1 MLNGLFSAILFRCE
15 DDVMA
20 DFNNLDELKALKAR
34 GVVSDT
40 QYEQLKSQIA
50 KRIIRGR
57 REEAYAKSGI
67 IYILLAFFLGTIGL
81 HNLYAG
87 YAKRGWTQAILT
99 LVSPLFA
106 FLPLL
111 LTAAWAWVELFVVN
125 KSANGVF
132 FKGSKIVLWSLRI
145 LSIIVF
151 VLVWQNAELV
161 TES

>member
-1 MLNGLFSAILFRCE
+1 MMTN
-15 DDVMA
+15 
-20 DFNNLDELKALKAR
+20 FNNLDELKTLKAR
-34 GVVSDT
+34 GVVNDM

-57 REEAYAKSGI
+57 REEAYAKSGV
-67 IYILLAFFLGTIGL
+67 IYILLAFFLGTIGV

-99 LVSPLFA
+99 IVSPLFA

-111 LTAAWAWVELFVVN
+111 LTATWAWGELFVVN
-125 KSANGVF
+125 KSANDVF
-132 FKGSKIVLWSLRI
+132 FKGSKIVIWSLRI

-151 VLVWQNAELV
+151 VWVWQNADLV

>member
-1 MLNGLFSAILFRCE
+1 MMTN
-15 DDVMA
+15 
-20 DFNNLDELKALKAR
+20 FNNLDELKTLKAR
-34 GVVSDT
+34 GVVNDM

-67 IYILLAFFLGTIGL
+67 IYILLAFFLGTIGV

-99 LVSPLFA
+99 IVSPLFA

-111 LTAAWAWVELFVVN
+111 FTATWAWGELFVVN

-132 FKGSKIVLWSLRI
+132 FKGSKIVIWSLRI

-151 VLVWQNAELV
+151 VWVWQNADLV

>member
-1 MLNGLFSAILFRCE
+1 MTN
-15 DDVMA
+15 
-20 DFNNLDELKALKAR
+20 FNNLDELKALKAR
-34 GVVSDT
+34 GVVNDT
-40 QYEQLKSQIA
+40 QYEQLKSHIA
-50 KRIIRGR
+50 KRIVRGR

-67 IYILLAFFLGTIGL
+67 IYILLAFFLGTIGI

-99 LVSPLFA
+99 LTSPVFA

-111 LTAAWAWVELFVVN
+111 FTAAWAWGELFVVN
-125 KSANGVF
+125 KSADGVF
-132 FKGSKIVLWSLRI
+132 FKGSKVVIWGLRI

-151 VLVWQNAELV
+151 VWVWQNADLV

>member
-1 MLNGLFSAILFRCE
+1 
-15 DDVMA
+15 MA

-34 GVVSDT
+34 GVVNET
-40 QYEQLKSQIA
+40 QYEQIKSHIA

-57 REEAYAKSGI
+57 REEAYAKSGV

-99 LVSPLFA
+99 LTSPLFA
-106 FLPLL
+106 FVPLL
-111 LTAAWAWVELFVVN
+111 LTAAWAWGELFVVN

-132 FKGSKIVLWSLRI
+132 FKGSKFVIWSLRI

-151 VLVWQNAELV
+151 VWAWQNTELV

>member
-1 MLNGLFSAILFRCE
+1 
-15 DDVMA
+15 MA

-34 GVVSDT
+34 GVVNET
-40 QYEQLKSQIA
+40 QYEQIKSHIA

-57 REEAYAKSGI
+57 REEAYAKSGV

-99 LVSPLFA
+99 LISPLFA

-111 LTAAWAWVELFVVN
+111 FTSVWAWVDLFFIN

-132 FKGSKIVLWSLRI
+132 FKGSKIVIWSLRI

-151 VLVWQNAELV
+151 IWVWQNADLV

>member
-1 MLNGLFSAILFRCE
+1 MT
-15 DDVMA
+15 

-34 GVVSDT
+34 GVVDEEK
-40 QYEQLKSQIA
+40 YEQLKSRIA
-50 KRIIRGR
+50 KKIIRGR
-57 REEAYAKSGI
+57 REEAYAKSGVV
-67 IYILLAFFLGTIGL
+67 YILLAFFLGTIGI

-99 LVSPLFA
+99 ITSPLFA

-111 LTAAWAWVELFVVN
+111 LTAAWAWGELFVVN

-132 FKGSKIVLWSLRI
+132 FKGSKIVIWGLRI

-151 VLVWQNAELV
+151 VCMWQNADLV

>member
-1 MLNGLFSAILFRCE
+1 M
-15 DDVMA
+15 V
-20 DFNNLDELKALKAR
+20 DFNNLDELKTLKAR
-34 GVVSDT
+34 GVIDDA
-40 QYEQLKSQIA
+40 QYDQLKSKIA
-50 KRIIRGR
+50 QRIIRGR
-57 REEAYAKSGI
+57 REGAYAKSGV
-67 IYILLAFFLGTIGL
+67 IYVLLAFFLGTIGI

-99 LVSPLFA
+99 ITSPLFA

-125 KSANGVF
+125 KGADGVF
-132 FKGSKIVLWSLRI
+132 FKGSKAVIWGLRI

-151 VLVWQNAELV
+151 VWMWQNADLV

>member
-1 MLNGLFSAILFRCE
+1 MMTN
-15 DDVMA
+15 
-20 DFNNLDELKALKAR
+20 FNNLDELKTLKAR
-34 GVVSDT
+34 GVVNDM

-67 IYILLAFFLGTIGL
+67 IYILLAFFLGTIGV

-99 LVSPLFA
+99 IVSPLFA

-111 LTAAWAWVELFVVN
+111 LTATWAWGELFVVN
-125 KSANGVF
+125 KRANGVF
-132 FKGSKIVLWSLRI
+132 FKGSKIVIWSLRI

-151 VLVWQNAELV
+151 VWVWQNADLV

>member
-1 MLNGLFSAILFRCE
+1 M
-15 DDVMA
+15 V

-34 GVVSDT
+34 GVVNDT
-40 QYEQLKSQIA
+40 QYEQLKSRIA
-50 KRIIRGR
+50 KRIVRGR

-67 IYILLAFFLGTIGL
+67 IYILLAFFLGTIGI

-87 YAKRGWTQAILT
+87 YAKRGWAQAILT
-99 LVSPLFA
+99 LTSPLFA

-151 VLVWQNAELV
+151 VWVWQNADLV